1 LLIVAG
7 ATARS
12 SDELPEDVRRLIED
26 AVEVL
31 VVSPVLT
38 SRLHLWTNATDRA
51 REQADERLGIVL
63 GGVEAVG
70 HDADTRGVVGDEVPL
85 NAFDDAVRV
94 FGPDHIVIALR
105 SGADAAWQE
114 PGLPD
119 LVRKSFGVPV
129 TAIEIDEHGRVAP
142 SRR

>member
-12 SDELPEDVRRLIED
+12 LDELPENVRRLIEE
-26 AVEVL
+26 AAEVL

-38 SRLHLWTNATDRA
+38 SRLHLWTNDTDRA
-51 REQADERLGIVL
+51 REEADERLGIVL

-70 HDADTRGVVGDEVPL
+70 RDADTRGAVGDEVPL

-105 SGADAAWQE
+105 SGADAGWQE

-119 LVRKSFGVPV
+119 RVRDSFGVPV
-129 TAIEIDEHGRVAP
+129 TAIEIDEHGRVA
-142 SRR
+142 SSQR